1 MSVLPFVEPFP
12 PATRD
17 DWMKLVDKVLKG
29 ADFEKKLVG
38 RTYDGIRIE
47 PLYAKASGTAPIA
60 GRAPGTPW
68 AILQR
73 VDHPEPVEANRLA
86 LTDLENGATGLTLV
100 FKGAPQAFGF
110 GLDGKA
116 DAVAE
121 ALDGI
126 YLDAGVLIA
135 LEVGAKGR
143 DAAHAIVETAKRRGV
158 EPAACSIAFGL
169 DPVGVWMGTG
179 FKPGDGADM
188 GQRVSEAVRDLH
200 ARGFKGPFIKAD
212 GRVVHE
218 AGGSEAQE
226 LGSALALAVFYM
238 RALEAAG
245 FTVEQA
251 RDAIEFRLSADADQ
265 FMGIAKFRAIRVL
278 WASVQQACGLAPK
291 HALVSATTSAR
302 MMTQRDPWV
311 NLLRETTAVFAAG
324 IGGADAITT
333 LPFTQALGLPD
344 AFARRLSRNT
354 QLILIEES
362 NLARVSD
369 PAAGAGGI
377 EALTGA
383 LVEQSWAI
391 FQAIE
396 KQGGIYD
403 AVASGSFVGDVAK
416 VRDARAKAIGS
427 RKDPITGVSEFPNV
441 LETPVSVLKP
451 APANTQDA
459 PFKPIRLAADY
470 EKLRDAAA
478 HAKQATLFLAN
489 LGPIAAFTA
498 RAMFT
503 KNFFEAGGIQAIGND
518 GFVKDGQTDIAALV
532 EAFKKSGATMA
543 CLCSSDDIYA
553 SEGAAA
559 ARALKAAGA
568 KAVYLAGR
576 PGDLEATLKAAGVD
590 DFVFMGLDVLAS
602 LKAAQARLDIR
613 VEG

>member
-1 MSVLPFVEPFP
+1 MTALPFIEPFP
-12 PATRD
+12 PASRD
-17 DWMKLVDKVLKG
+17 DWMKLVEKVLKG

-47 PLYAKASGTAPIA
+47 PLYPKAEGKTPLA
-60 GRAPGTPW
+60 GRAPGAPW

-73 VDHPEPVEANRLA
+73 VDHPEPIEANRLA

-100 FKGAPQAFGF
+100 FKGGSQAFGF
-110 GLDGKA
+110 GIEDKA
-116 DAVAE
+116 DAVAQ
-121 ALDGI
+121 ALEGV
-126 YLDAGVLIA
+126 YLDAGVLIS

-143 DAAHAIVETAKRRGV
+143 DAAHAMVETVKRRGV
-158 EPAACSIAFGL
+158 DPAACQIAFGL

-188 GQRVSEAVRDLH
+188 GRRVCEAVRDLH

-212 GRVVHE
+212 GRVAHE

-226 LGSALALAVFYM
+226 LGSALALAVFYL

-245 FTVEQA
+245 FPLAQA

-265 FMGIAKFRAIRVL
+265 FLSIAKFRAIRAL
-278 WASVQQACGLAPK
+278 WASVQQACGLSPK
-291 HALVSATTSAR
+291 QAFVSATTSAR
-302 MMTQRDPWV
+302 MMTKRDPWV

-344 AFARRLSRNT
+344 AFARRLARNT
-354 QLILIEES
+354 QLILLDES
-362 NLARVSD
+362 NLARVAD

-383 LVEQSWAI
+383 LIEQAWAV
-391 FQAIE
+391 FQSLE
-396 KQGGIYD
+396 KQGGID
-403 AVASGSFVGDVAK
+403 EAVASGAFVADIAK
-416 VRDARAKAIGS
+416 VRDARAKAIAS

-441 LETPVSVLKP
+441 LEEPVTVLKP
-451 APANTQDA
+451 APAHTQDA
-459 PFKPIRLAADY
+459 PLKPIRLAADY
-470 EKLRDAAA
+470 EKLRDAAD
-478 HAKQATLFLAN
+478 HAKNARIFLAN

-503 KNFFEAGGIQAIGND
+503 KNFFEAGGIKAIGND
-518 GFVKDGQTDIAALV
+518 GFVKDGKTDIAALV
-532 EAFKKSGATMA
+532 DAFKKSGAQLA
-543 CLCSSDDIYA
+543 CLCSSDELYA
-553 SEGAAA
+553 SEAVDVVH
-559 ARALKAAGA
+559 ALKAAGA
-568 KAVYLAGR
+568 KALYLAGR
-576 PGDLEATLKAAGVD
+576 PGDLEAALKAAGID

-602 LKAAQARLDIR
+602 LKAAQARLAIR

>member
-1 MSVLPFVEPFP
+1 MSALPFIEPFP

-29 ADFEKKLVG
+29 ADFEKKLVS

-47 PLYAKASGTAPIA
+47 PLYAKADGKVPLA
-60 GRAPGTPW
+60 GRAPGAPW
-68 AILQR
+68 TILQR
-73 VDHPEPVEANRLA
+73 VDHPDAIEANRLA
-86 LTDLENGATGLTLV
+86 LTDLENGATGLSLI

-110 GLDGKA
+110 GLADTA
-116 DAVAE
+116 DAVAQ
-121 ALDGI
+121 ALDGV
-126 YLDAGVLIA
+126 YLDAGVLIS

-143 DAAHAIVETAKRRGV
+143 DAAHAMIETAKRRGV
-158 EPAACSIAFGL
+158 EPSACSIAFGL
-169 DPVGVWMGTG
+169 DPVGVWMGMG

-188 GQRVSEAVRDLH
+188 GRRVSEAVRDLH

-212 GRVVHE
+212 GRMVHE

-238 RALEAAG
+238 RALETAG
-245 FTVEQA
+245 FTIEQA

-265 FMGIAKFRAIRVL
+265 FMGIAKFRAIRAL
-278 WASVQQACGLAPK
+278 WASVQKACGLEPK
-291 HALVSATTSAR
+291 NALVSATTSMR
-302 MMTQRDPWV
+302 MMTKRDPWV
-311 NLLRETTAVFAAG
+311 NVLRETTAVFAAG
-324 IGGADAITT
+324 IGGADAITA

-354 QLILIEES
+354 QLILLDES

-369 PAAGAGGI
+369 PAAGSGGI

-383 LVEQSWAI
+383 LIEQAWAV
-391 FQAIE
+391 FQTIE
-396 KQGGIYD
+396 KQGGIVE
-403 AVASGSFVGDVAK
+403 AVASGAFVADVAK
-416 VRDARAKAIGS
+416 MRDARAKAIAT
-427 RKDPITGVSEFPNV
+427 RKDSITGVSEFPNV
-441 LETPVSVLKP
+441 LEAPVEVLKP
-451 APANTQDA
+451 LQAEPHTAPLA
-459 PFKPIRLAADY
+459 PIRLAADY

-478 HAKQATLFLAN
+478 QAKNASVFLAN

-503 KNFFEAGGIQAIGND
+503 KNFFEAGGIKAIGND
-518 GFVKDGQTDIAALV
+518 GFAKDGKTDIATLV
-532 EAFKKSGATMA
+532 EAFKQSGAPIA
-543 CLCSSDDIYA
+543 CLCSSDEIYG
-553 SEGAAA
+553 SEAAEA

-568 KAVYLAGR
+568 KALYVAGR
-576 PGDLEATLKAAGVD
+576 PGDLEAALKAAGVD

>member
-1 MSVLPFVEPFP
+1 MTALPFIEPFP

-29 ADFEKKLVG
+29 ADFDKKLVN

-47 PLYAKASGTAPIA
+47 PLYAKAEGKAPIA
-60 GRAPGTPW
+60 GRAPGAPW
-68 AILQR
+68 SILQR
-73 VDHPEPVEANRLA
+73 VDHPDPVEANRLA
-86 LTDLENGATGLTLV
+86 IADLENGATGLSLI
-100 FKGAPQAFGF
+100 FKGGPQAMGF
-110 GLDGKA
+110 GLADTA
-116 DAVAE
+116 DAVSQ
-121 ALDGI
+121 ALDGV
-126 YLDAGVLIA
+126 YLDAGVLIS

-158 EPAACSIAFGL
+158 EPASCQIAFGL

-188 GQRVSEAVRDLH
+188 GRRVSEAVRDLH

-245 FTVEQA
+245 FTLEQA
-251 RDAIEFRLSADADQ
+251 RDFIEFRLAADADQ
-265 FMGIAKFRAIRVL
+265 FMGIAKFRAIRAL

-291 HALVSATTSAR
+291 NALVSATTSAR
-302 MMTQRDPWV
+302 MMTKRDPWV

-324 IGGADAITT
+324 IGGADAITA
-333 LPFTQALGLPD
+333 LPFTQAIGLPD

-354 QLILIEES
+354 QLVLLDES
-362 NLARVSD
+362 NLARVAD

-383 LVEQSWAI
+383 LIEQAWAV
-391 FQAIE
+391 FQTIE
-396 KQGGIYD
+396 KQGGMYD
-403 AVASGSFVGDVAK
+403 AVASGSFVADVAK
-416 VRDARAKAIGS
+416 VREARAKAIAS
-427 RKDPITGVSEFPNV
+427 RKEPITGVSEFPNV
-441 LETPVSVLKP
+441 LEAPVEVLKP
-451 APANTQDA
+451 APADTQDA
-459 PFKPIRLAADY
+459 PLKAIRLAAAY
-470 EKLRDAAA
+470 EALRDAASQA
-478 HAKQATLFLAN
+478 QHASVFLAN

-503 KNFFEAGGIQAIGND
+503 KNFFEAGGIKAIGND
-518 GFVKDGQTDIAALV
+518 GFAQNGKTDIAALV
-532 EAFKKSGATMA
+532 AAFKASGSPIA
-543 CLCSSDDIYA
+543 CLCSSDDLYA
-553 SEGAAA
+553 SEGAEA

-568 KAVYLAGR
+568 KALYLAGR
-576 PGDLEATLKAAGVD
+576 PGDLEAALKEAGVD

-613 VEG
+613 VEN

>member
-1 MSVLPFVEPFP
+1 MSALPFIEPFP
-12 PATRD
+12 PATRE
-17 DWMKLVDKVLKG
+17 DWMKRVEKVLKG
-29 ADFEKKLVG
+29 ADFDKKLVN

-47 PLYAKASGTAPIA
+47 PLYAKAEGKAPLA
-60 GRAPGTPW
+60 GRAPSAPW

-73 VDHPEPVEANRLA
+73 VDHPDPVEANRLA
-86 LTDLENGATGLTLV
+86 LTDLENGATGLSLV
-100 FKGAPQAFGF
+100 FKGGPQAFGF
-110 GLDGKA
+110 GIEDKA
-116 DAVAE
+116 DAVAA
-121 ALDGI
+121 ALDGV
-126 YLDAGVLIA
+126 YLDAGVLIS

-158 EPAACSIAFGL
+158 EPSACHIAFGL

-188 GQRVSEAVRDLH
+188 GRRVSEAVRDLH

-212 GRVVHE
+212 GRIVHE

-238 RALEAAG
+238 RALEEAG
-245 FTVEQA
+245 FTLEQA

-265 FMGIAKFRAIRVL
+265 FLGIAKFRAIRAL
-278 WASVQQACGLAPK
+278 WASVQEACGLKPTN
-291 HALVSATTSAR
+291 ALVSATTSAR

-324 IGGADAITT
+324 IGGADAITA

-354 QLILIEES
+354 QLILLDES
-362 NLARVSD
+362 NLARVTD

-377 EALTGA
+377 EALTSA
-383 LVEQSWAI
+383 LVEQAWAV
-391 FQAIE
+391 FQSLE

-403 AVASGSFVGDVAK
+403 AVASGAFVGEIAK
-416 VRDARAKAIGS
+416 VRDARAKAIAS
-427 RKDPITGVSEFPNV
+427 RKDPITGVSEFPFV
-441 LETPVSVLKP
+441 MEQPVTVLKP
-451 APANTQDA
+451 AQANTQDA
-459 PFKPIRLAADY
+459 PLKPIRLAADF
-470 EKLRDAAA
+470 EKLRDAADKA
-478 HAKQATLFLAN
+478 QHAKVFLAN

-503 KNFFEAGGIQAIGND
+503 KNFFEAGGIHALSND
-518 GFVKDGQTDIAALV
+518 GFAKDGKTDLNALV
-532 EAFKKSGATMA
+532 EAFKKSGARIA
-543 CLCSSDDIYA
+543 CLCSSDDVYA
-553 SEGAAA
+553 TEAAEA

-568 KAVYLAGR
+568 KALYLAGR
-576 PGDLEATLKAAGVD
+576 PGDLEAALKQAGVD

-613 VEG
+613 VEA